1 MMPDT
6 KGTAIAAVI
15 AMLLGALVGAAGAWT
30 WQAHRYDKDIATL
43 QRDQAEKD
51 RQQAR
56 ADEAQLRQE
65 QEKRAG
71 LERQLGELDARHY
84 EELNNAKT
92 ENARL
97 ATALAAGTRQL
108 SIRARC
114 TAPADGVPST
124 TSGAG
129 LGDGGAATAILYGED
144 AADIQALVA
153 DADAIAAALRFFQG
167 RERAIQT
174 RDTSVDARR

>member
-1 MMPDT
+1 MPDIEEM
-6 KGTAIAAVI
+6 AIAAVA
-15 AMLLGALVGAAGAWT
+15 AMLVGALAGAAGAWA
-30 WQAHRYDKDIATL
+30 WQANRYDKQIATL
-43 QRDQAEKD
+43 QRDQAEKES
-51 RQQAR
+51 RQAR

-84 EELNNAKT
+84 EELNNAKS

-97 ATALAAGTRQL
+97 AAALAAGTRQL

-114 TAPADGVPST
+114 AAAPDGVPGATSST
-124 TSGAG
+124 G
-129 LGDGGAATAILYGED
+129 LGDGAAATAVLYGED

-153 DADAIAAALRFFQG
+153 DADSVAAALRFFQE
-167 RERAIQT
+167 REAAIQRQT
-174 RDTSVDARR
+174 EAEPAQQ

>member
-1 MMPDT
+1 MPDIKEMT
-6 KGTAIAAVI
+6 IAAVVGL
-15 AMLLGALVGAAGAWT
+15 LLGALAGAAGAWT
-30 WQAHRYDKDIATL
+30 WQANRYDKDIARL

-51 RQQAR
+51 RQQIR
-56 ADEAQLRQE
+56 ADDAQLRQE
-65 QEKRAG
+65 REKREG

-97 ATALAAGTRQL
+97 AAALASGTRQL

-114 TAPADGVPST
+114 TAPADGVPATAS
-124 TSGAG
+124 SAG
-129 LGDGGAATAILYGED
+129 LGDGAAATATLYGED

-153 DADAIAAALRFFQG
+153 DADAVAAALRFLQD
-167 RERAIQT
+167 REGAIQ
-174 RDTSVDARR
+174 AQAAPLEAKQ

>member
-1 MMPDT
+1 MPDI
-6 KGTAIAAVI
+6 KVTAIAA

-30 WQAHRYDKDIATL
+30 WQANRYGKDIATL
-43 QRDQAEKD
+43 QRDQAERD

-92 ENARL
+92 ENTRL
-97 ATALAAGTRQL
+97 AAALAAGTRQL

-114 TAPADGVPST
+114 TAPADGVPGAT
-124 TSGAG
+124 GGAG
-129 LGDGGAATAILYGED
+129 LGDGAAATAVLYGED

-153 DADAIAAALRFFQG
+153 DADAVAAALRFMQD
-167 RERAIQT
+167 RERDIQALAAPT
-174 RDTSVDARR
+174 EPQQ

>member
-1 MMPDT
+1 MPDI
-6 KGTAIAAVI
+6 KVTAIAAAI
-15 AMLLGALVGAAGAWT
+15 AMLLGALVGTAGAWT
-30 WQAHRYDKDIATL
+30 WQAHRYGKDIATL

-65 QEKRAG
+65 REKRAG

-92 ENARL
+92 ENTRL
-97 ATALAAGTRQL
+97 AAALAAGTRQL

-114 TAPADGVPST
+114 TASADGVPGT
-124 TSGAG
+124 ASGAG
-129 LGDGGAATAILYGED
+129 LGDGATATAVLYGED

-153 DADAIAAALRFFQG
+153 DADAVAAALRLLQD
-167 RERAIQT
+167 RERAIRAQAAPMDVT
-174 RDTSVDARR
+174 Q